1 MPAAARPLETD
12 NVDGVSPL
20 LPDDGSTPA
29 RIRRAALAVFVDKG
43 VDAATTREIAAAA
56 GLSEGALYR
65 HFAGKEV
72 LAGEV
77 FTAIHARLASLIR
90 AAAAPAEGIAAKT
103 GAIVAAYARA
113 AGDDWPAFV
122 FHLLQ
127 AHRFLPTPPGT
138 DNPVDAAEEIVIEA
152 MGRGEIARADAG
164 LVAGMA
170 LGVVL
175 QTAQQI
181 AYGRL
186 DGPLSRY
193 AGELKIAALAVMR
206 PAHP

>member
-1 MPAAARPLETD
+1 MPAAALSADAPPA
-12 NVDGVSPL
+12 GSPL

-29 RIRRAALAVFVDKG
+29 RIRRAALTVFVARG

-65 HFAGKEV
+65 HFPGKEALAADV
-72 LAGEV
+72 FAAIHMRLAG
-77 FTAIHARLASLIR
+77 LIR
-90 AAAAPAEGIAAKT
+90 AAAAPIEGIAAKT
-103 GAIVAAYARA
+103 AAIVDVYGAA
-113 AGDDWPAFV
+113 AGADWPAFV

-127 AHRFLPTPPGT
+127 AHRFLPTPAGT
-138 DNPVDAAEEIVIEA
+138 DNPVDAVEEIIIEA

-186 DGPLSRY
+186 EGPLARY
-193 AGELKIAALAVMR
+193 GAALETAALSVLR
-206 PAHP
+206 PVGR

>member
-1 MPAAARPLETD
+1 MTTAAQSADAPPID
-12 NVDGVSPL
+12 SPL

-29 RIRRAALAVFVDKG
+29 RIRRAALEVFVAKG

-65 HFAGKEV
+65 HFPGKEA

-77 FTAIHARLASLIR
+77 FTAIHARLAGLIR
-90 AAAAPAEGIAAKT
+90 TAAAPADGVAERTA
-103 GAIVAAYARA
+103 AIVDAYAHA
-113 AGDDWPAFV
+113 AGADWPAFV

-138 DNPVDAAEEIVIEA
+138 DNPVDAAEEIIIEA
-152 MGRGEIARADAG
+152 MGRGEIVRADAG

-186 DGPLSRY
+186 DGPLARHGD
-193 AGELKIAALAVMR
+193 ALKIAALAVMR
-206 PAHP
+206 PIQS